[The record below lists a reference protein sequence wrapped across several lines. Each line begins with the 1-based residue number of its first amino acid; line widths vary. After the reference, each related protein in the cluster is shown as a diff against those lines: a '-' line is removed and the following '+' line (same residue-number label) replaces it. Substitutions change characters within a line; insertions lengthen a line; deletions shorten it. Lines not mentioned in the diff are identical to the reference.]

1 MTAHLALLSGM
12 NHAMASI
19 ACPGVG
25 GGGRRCAV
33 IILTIVYLAFIEAYH
48 KYSEATLITER
59 STQGKEFA
67 KIGAQMQAHMSAQ

>member
-25 GGGRRCAV
+25 GGGEKVCGQHLDNC
-33 IILTIVYLAFIEAYH
+33 IFSFY
-48 KYSEATLITER
+48 
-59 STQGKEFA
+59 
-67 KIGAQMQAHMSAQ
+67 